1 MEEIWKNVEGFD
13 GDYIVSNYGNII
25 SLRQCKKGKLLTPYN
40 SYGYLMVHLFKYP
53 ISKRLK
59 VHRVVALAFLSNPEN
74 KPQVNHINGI
84 KHDNRLENLEWN
96 TSFENQRHAV
106 ITGLKTGLKGEKCS
120 FYGLKGGLNFK
131 CKKVINI
138 KTNQIYDCAK
148 DVSDFLKYSH
158 ISFIK
163 QLNGYTVNKTDYRY
177 INS

>member
-84 KHDNRLENLEWN
+84 RSDNRLENLEWSTSSENHLHAKN
-96 TSFENQRHAV
+96 TLKRAYSGCTKKPINQFT
-106 ITGLKTGLKGEKCS
+106 IKGKFIAKYESASKAS
-120 FYGLKGGLNFK
+120 KINKYSEGSIYKNLYGQ
-131 CKKVINI
+131 I
-138 KTNQIYDCAK
+138 KTAHGFI
-148 DVSDFLKYSH
+148 LKYV
-158 ISFIK
+158 K
-163 QLNGYTVNKTDYRY
+163 
-177 INS
+177 